1 MMRRVLALLVVL
13 SWITLSGVDALEDL
27 DFDSHTTRDFGTA
40 VGWPTSTKPVQL
52 ANNILEL
59 ANRNAFPSRIIAKHI
74 DFRTTADATLL
85 DAYLM
90 PKAFTSQNDCCILL
104 I

>member
-1 MMRRVLALLVVL
+1 MMRRVLALFVVL

-40 VGWPTSTKPVQL
+40 AGWPTSKKPVKL

-59 ANRNAFPSRIIAKHI
+59 ANANPPSLQNRVP
-74 DFRTTADATLL
+74 
-85 DAYLM
+85 YLSLAHNVQ
-90 PKAFTSQNDCCILL
+90 PVCDSVFKPLRSHKEHRVLL